1 MTTAEQMPDSPPI
14 AKKGF
19 SIDWLVKGSL
29 TKIGDIFDRLTGRG
43 WKPSSTLAT
52 SELIERMKSMMDA
65 EVREN
70 GDKRKYVPHN
80 IKLKMQWD
88 KFSTD
93 AEGALQ
99 KLENEFLIAAVDHI
113 NDKHYF
119 THAPLA
125 IEVKPDYFTSGVKLF
140 LSFDKLEG
148 DGNEAELDVTLDNLK
163 SSDLLPES
171 ADPEKHSAELRLS
184 FVLDG
189 KQIRRDFSLEE
200 GKRLSVGRT
209 KENDLAIDNQS
220 ISKAHAS
227 LLLNKEGKLV
237 VADTGSTNGT
247 FVRAERIAYGKAVE
261 ISTGVNLLFGLVKV
275 DVKFDPKERPEVAA
289 TQAYKVGDMEF
300 TSRTEIAGGNPSSSE
315 GAAIPRSSVAQDI
328 LPAGRVSASEGED
341 GNPSSSEGSPIPSS
355 SVAQGTLPTGRVSA
369 SDSEPPPTVASIPVK
384 QELLTPVTNP
394 TPPHTDEVAPPPSL
408 TETKIEVDKEK
419 QDWEV

>member
-1 MTTAEQMPDSPPI
+1 MPDSPPI

-52 SELIERMKSMMDA
+52 SELIERMKSMMDS

-163 SSDLLPES
+163 TSDLLPQE
-171 ADPEKHSAELRLS
+171 AVPEKHSGELRLS
-184 FVLDG
+184 FVIGG
-189 KQIRRDFSLEE
+189 KPIERDISLEE

-209 KENDLAIDNQS
+209 KENDIAIDDQS

-227 LLLNKEGKLV
+227 LLLNKEGKLI

-247 FVRAERIAYGKAVE
+247 FVRGERIAYGKAVE
-261 ISTGVNLLFGLVKV
+261 ISTGDSLLFGLVKV
-275 DVKFDPKERPEVAA
+275 DVKFAPKERTELAP

-300 TSRTEIAGGNPSSSE
+300 TSRTDGGN
-315 GAAIPRSSVAQDI
+315 
-328 LPAGRVSASEGED
+328 
-341 GNPSSSEGSPIPSS
+341 PSS

-369 SDSEPPPTVASIPVK
+369 PDSGPPPTVASIPVK
-384 QELLTPVTNP
+384 QELLTPVAKP
-394 TPPHTDEVAPPPSL
+394 TTDVAPQPSL